1 MKEEVRL
8 AREKAEEAK
17 NLLRYGKISMD
28 EAKRRV
34 EPYIRMVN
42 EGGKRL
48 AKEFGNP
55 FRAVSATG
63 FLR

>member
-17 NLLRYGKISMD
+17 NLLRYGKIGMD
-28 EAKRRV
+28 EAKLRCK
-34 EPYIRMVN
+34 EYIDLVN
-42 EGGKRL
+42 EGGRRL

-55 FRAVSATG
+55 FRAVTATG

>member
-17 NLLRYGKISMD
+17 NLLRYGRISMD
-28 EAKRRV
+28 EAKRRC
-34 EPYIRMVN
+34 EPYIRLVN

-55 FRAVSATG
+55 FRAVTATG